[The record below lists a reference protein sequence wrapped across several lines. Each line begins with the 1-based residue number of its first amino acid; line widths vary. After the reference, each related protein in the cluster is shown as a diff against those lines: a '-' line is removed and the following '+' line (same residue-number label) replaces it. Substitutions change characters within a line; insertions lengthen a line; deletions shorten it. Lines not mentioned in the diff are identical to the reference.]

1 MTFNS
6 SAPPVFK
13 TSPLRLLS
21 QPSERESNYWPVA
34 GTAVATCITEYP
46 IVGAKRVPASEALI
60 AARAQG
66 EAMVRPRRSQSAVP
80 HWEISPGP
88 GMRQADGNWDLCPR
102 K

>member
-80 HWEISPGP
+80 HWRDFTGAWDAPG
-88 GMRQADGNWDLCPR
+88 RR
-102 K
+102 